1 MHEWLL
7 SVKDKTELQVCS
19 IDIVNNTINYDYKQQ
34 VVPIKISERGLV
46 MLHKGTLSRLSEKSE
61 KYYL

>member
-7 SVKDKTELQVCS
+7 SVEDKTELQVCS

-34 VVPIKISERGLV
+34 VVPINISERGLV
-46 MLHKGTLSRLSEKSE
+46 MLHKPS
-61 KYYL
+61 